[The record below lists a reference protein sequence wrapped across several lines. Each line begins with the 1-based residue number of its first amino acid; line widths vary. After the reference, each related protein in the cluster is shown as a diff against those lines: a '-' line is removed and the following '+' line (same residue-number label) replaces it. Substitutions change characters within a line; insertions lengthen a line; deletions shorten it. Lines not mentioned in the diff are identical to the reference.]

1 MMSRLKEIYEK
12 QASSIKNEVVRE
24 KVESVSG
31 VNCYIGTISFSK
43 AKIFLLELDAS
54 LSVHAN
60 YLMRFVGVE
69 IQILPVNKA
78 KKELAIILLENELSD
93 IFILFIEDIINSL
106 TSVKNEEDAILVISK
121 KIGYWKKLFSKFTGG
136 LLTPQQQR
144 GLFGELYFLRLL
156 LENLNNKEKIV
167 KGWQAPTGSNQDFYY
182 NGIAIEVKTSKS
194 NNPSI
199 KISNELQLDTTG
211 LINLYLAFY
220 KLNEYPGNQNSLSGL
235 ITIIRN
241 LLSKDYE
248 LLSEFNDKL
257 ESLGIDSE
265 TEAEYSNISYSIR
278 DEKYYKVVSGF
289 PQITKATIDNSIF
302 NVSYEINPI
311 GCFDYEYNINSIIS
325 EIKNGN
331 I

>member
-1 MMSRLKEIYEK
+1 MSRLKEIYEK

-106 TSVKNEEDAILVISK
+106 TSVINEEDAILVISE

-156 LENLNNKEKIV
+156 LENQNNREKTIR
-167 KGWQAPTGSNQDFYY
+167 GWQAPTGSNQDFYY

-235 ITIIRN
+235 LTVIRN

-248 LLSEFNDKL
+248 LLSEFNEKL

-265 TEAEYSNISYSIR
+265 TEAEYDNISYSIR

-289 PQITKATIDNSIF
+289 PLITKATIDKSIF

-325 EIKNGN
+325 EINNGN